1 MSPERHGMSVSPLFK
16 FLKGLEKENNKS
28 YVDAHRQEYQELRK
42 QFVLWVD
49 QLINDIA
56 RFDPKIE
63 PVHPKSCLFRINRD
77 ARFSRNKNP
86 YNTHFSAYIA
96 RGGKKSEYAG
106 YYFRLQPGGR
116 SMLGVGLYNP
126 PPKQLLATR
135 IQISQNY
142 KSIKKILSSQTL
154 KKTFESF
161 EGERLATYPRGFS
174 PKDPALDLIQLKS
187 WGLFKAIDD
196 KTVLDQKFHA
206 NVLRQ
211 FKIAKPLNDFL
222 NEGVIPRIEI

>member
-1 MSPERHGMSVSPLFK
+1 MSVAPLFK
-16 FLKGLEKENNKS
+16 FLKGLEKDNAKT
-28 YVDAHRQEYQELRK
+28 YVDAHRQDYQELRK
-42 QFVLWVD
+42 QFILWVD
-49 QLINDIA
+49 ALINDIA
-56 RFDPKIE
+56 KFDPKID

-135 IQISQNY
+135 RQISSDYQR
-142 KSIKKILSSQTL
+142 IKKVLSSPKL
-154 KKTFESF
+154 KATFENF

-174 PKDPALDLIQLKS
+174 PDDPALDLINLKS
-187 WGLFKAIDD
+187 WGLFKALDD
-196 KTVLDQKFHA
+196 KTVLARNFHENA
-206 NVLRQ
+206 LKQ

-222 NEGVIPRIEI
+222 NEGVIPQI